1 MNKTSSAS
9 LACLDFVL
17 SLLVVLP
24 AWILLGYR
32 RLGSARLPRTTKR
45 LRSIGVFPIRNHY
58 YEPLFMY
65 DSLER
70 SLSEDRDLPGIDL
83 NAGGQLA
90 FLNTLSLRDELVALA
105 LDGPASGITG
115 FTLRN
120 GSFESGDAEFLYQF
134 IRQLRPARIIEIG
147 SGSSTRIASFAMKRN
162 AADRPGGSGKHTCI
176 EPYEQPWLE
185 TLPGIEVLRR
195 RLEDCDIDWA
205 THLRAGDL
213 LFVDSSHVIRPQGDV
228 LKEYLEIF
236 PRLAS
241 GVYVQIH
248 DVFTP
253 KDYLQR
259 WMTDD
264 VKFWNEQY
272 LLEALL
278 SNSGRYEVVAALN
291 YLKHHHFQHLK
302 RVCPYLTEDR
312 EPGSFYIRV
321 R

>member
-1 MNKTSSAS
+1 MNKRSA
-9 LACLDFVL
+9 AFAVLDYVL

-24 AWILLGYR
+24 AWILLSYR
-32 RLGSARLPRTTKR
+32 RLGSARLPLTTKR
-45 LRSIGVFPIRNHY
+45 LRSIGVFPIRDHY
-58 YEPLFMY
+58 YEPLFIY
-65 DSLER
+65 DSLR
-70 SLSEDRDLPGIDL
+70 HALSDDRDLPGIDL
-83 NAGGQLA
+83 NTAGQLA
-90 FLNTLSLRDELVALA
+90 FLERMSLRDELIDLA
-105 LDGPASGITG
+105 LDGPAAKIAG
-115 FTLRN
+115 FNLKN

-147 SGSSTRIASFAMKRN
+147 SGSSTRIASFAMAKNDTEFPRQ
-162 AADRPGGSGKHTCI
+162 SKHVCI

-185 TLPGIEVLRR
+185 KLPGIEVVRR
-195 RLEDCDIDWA
+195 KLEDCEIDWFLE
-205 THLRAGDL
+205 LRAGDL

-241 GVYVQIH
+241 GVYIHIH
-248 DVFTP
+248 DIFTP
-253 KDYLQR
+253 KDYLQK
-259 WMTDD
+259 WATDD

-291 YLKHHHFQHLK
+291 YLKHNHFQNLK
-302 RVCPYLTEDR
+302 RVCPYLTDDR

-321 R
+321 L